1 VTRFA
6 TQVRKSRDTAAM
18 AFVYILILTV
28 ATEDM
33 GNSTHYP
40 GTFAT
45 EQVCRRVGE
54 LMVRDSTPPT
64 RMSFECIKHRADPW
78 LDR

>member
-1 VTRFA
+1 MTRFA
-6 TQVRKSRDTAAM
+6 TSLRGPRETVTM

-28 ATEDM
+28 ATENP
-33 GNSTHYP
+33 GNSTYYP
-40 GTFAT
+40 GTFST
-45 EQVCRRVGE
+45 EKVCRQVGE

-64 RMSFECIKHRADPW
+64 LMSFECVKHRADPW